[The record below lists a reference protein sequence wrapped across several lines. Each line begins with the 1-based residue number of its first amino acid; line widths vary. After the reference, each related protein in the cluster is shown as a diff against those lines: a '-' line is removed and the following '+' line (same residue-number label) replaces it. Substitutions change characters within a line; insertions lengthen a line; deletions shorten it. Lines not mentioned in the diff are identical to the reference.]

1 MRRSLSLLALGALT
15 ALAVGS
21 AAALSVD
28 GGTIQ
33 AGEDLSL
40 TCDADGV
47 HVTGWGLETTDNTVR
62 NVKIGGISEN
72 CQLNDLFVNVTSGGA
87 VIEQGSVVLGPTNT
101 GTGVAQVNFTAPY
114 PAPADI
120 TDIHVFIEG
129 TASTP

>member
-40 TCDADGV
+40 ICDGDGV
-47 HVTGWGLETTDNTVR
+47 HVTGWGLETDDNTVR
-62 NVKIGGISEN
+62 WVRIGGISDN
-72 CQLNDLFVNVTSGGA
+72 CQLNELFVSVTSGGA
-87 VIEQGSVVLGPTNT
+87 AVEKGSVVLGPGHT
-101 GTGVAQVNFTAPY
+101 GAGFAQINFTAPF

-120 TDIHVFIEG
+120 TDLHVFIEG